1 MHVSGY
7 RRSTIQPRGLLHVT
21 CPLLW
26 HEQVIGHS
34 SSPWHNHPSYIHG
47 MRDNSAYP
55 GRSGRGRLTLQA
67 NIPLEVIAV
76 LAKDVNLI
84 HLLARCRQRQLDRH
98 NKRKCFLKY
107 GNVEK
112 GWARVPTKAEVNALA
127 KNVNRRCG
135 A

>member
-1 MHVSGY
+1 MRIPGHH
-7 RRSTIQPRGLLHVT
+7 RSTIQPQGLLHVT

-34 SSPWHNHPSYIHG
+34 SSPDHNHLSYIHD
-47 MRDNSAYP
+47 MRDNSAYS

-84 HLLARCRQRQLDRH
+84 HLLARCKQRQLDRH
-98 NKRKCFLKY
+98 NKRKWFLKY

-112 GWARVPTKAEVNALA
+112 GWARVPTKAEANALA
-127 KNVNRRCG
+127 KNGTRRCG
-135 A
+135 V